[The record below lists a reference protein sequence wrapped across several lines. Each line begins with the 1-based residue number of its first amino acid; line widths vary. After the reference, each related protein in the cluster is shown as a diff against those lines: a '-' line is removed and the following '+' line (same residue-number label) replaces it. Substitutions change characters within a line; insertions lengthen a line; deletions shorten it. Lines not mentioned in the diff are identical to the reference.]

1 MCEILTSMT
10 TGDPEEE
17 FSRFFRDRIPA
28 VRGYVRTLVFESEV
42 EIVVSATF
50 TTAWKKFESVPRA
63 SENAWLF
70 GVARNHVRNLVRAE
84 RRRAAII
91 GALGDL
97 RPDVRTG
104 LFADQM
110 DPGQIE
116 QLLVAL
122 AELTDQE
129 REIIQ
134 LTIWHDMR
142 PAEIAEVLQIEP
154 STARV
159 RLHRARK
166 RLESIFDERNEQDAP

>member
-1 MCEILTSMT
+1 M
-10 TGDPEEE
+10 
-17 FSRFFRDRIPA
+17 
-28 VRGYVRTLVFESEV
+28 
-42 EIVVSATF
+42 
-50 TTAWKKFESVPRA
+50 PR
-63 SENAWLF
+63 SSGNAWLF

-97 RPDVRTG
+97 RPDVMTG
-104 LFADQM
+104 LFTNQM

-116 QLLVAL
+116 HVLSAL

-134 LTIWHDMR
+134 LTIWHEMR

-166 RLESIFDERNEQDAP
+166 RLESIFDARNEEGAP

>member
-1 MCEILTSMT
+1 MT
-10 TGDPEEE
+10 TNDREAE
-17 FSRFFRDRIPA
+17 FSRFFREHIPA

-42 EIVVSATF
+42 ETVVAATF
-50 TTAWKKFESVPRA
+50 TTAWEKFESVPR
-63 SENAWLF
+63 SSGNVWLF
-70 GVARNHVRNLVRAE
+70 GVARNHARNLVRAE

-97 RPDVRTG
+97 RPDVITG
-104 LFADQM
+104 LFTNRM

-116 QLLVAL
+116 HVLSAL

-166 RLESIFDERNEQDAP
+166 RLESIFDARNEEGAP